1 MRLSIVFGVLVL
13 LAASEVPRAD
23 RLGTALS
30 VIGVLLAA
38 AVAVKLML
46 RISANHR
53 AKLERDEALRMS
65 RTRGSAEVPTRHN
78 PQPAALAV
86 GSEAQSGQSPT
97 SPVRV
102 LAAAPSPA
110 YRLPAAT
117 DAIVRPKREW
127 QARWIGAA
135 EAVRIE
141 GRDVRLNFT
150 YVGEVPLRGP
160 YDPAPGWIID
170 PRLPV
175 DWNSGPHPGVD
186 EWRAPVYVDMTPARR
201 GAYLRWMHDA
211 RSDHS
216 IPAGYGML
224 FLAGIE
230 VRLTCGREAVSTAEA
245 RALLAEVWRLRA
257 SRPEHNYTFAS
268 TTERL
273 ATIILALH
281 PSVEPLAIDM
291 FRPRWGY
298 PEQLPEGLAV
308 LVGREIGQR
317 RALSAALALEW
328 LRAQRPTV
336 FRTAS
341 QRCAR
346 EFETYFAHLYRQRYP
361 DGLLV
366 SPPKSRLRLTYIDHA
381 DDGRECPLPAE
392 VPDPGRLVAP
402 LERLAELAEEAHQG
416 LDAYSRYRGRSDS
429 AATEGT
435 LEGSLLLPEAIR
447 PAALRTWLESLR
459 LRVGQ
464 GMVVLHVPELLA
476 ALGAAAN
483 EAFTTRTQWERLT
496 EAMAG
501 VGLAIEWAGKGPP
514 SAAAVADD
522 RLAVFA
528 LDPASA
534 AAPATSA
541 DGSRPS
547 FEEASIALDLAMLVM
562 QSDASSGSAGELAS
576 ETRVLTGLGRAVTL
590 LDGVSPNDRRRLIAR
605 LRLRYTRSV
614 TLASLKR
621 PLAALPAGAASRLCN
636 FLVRAA
642 QQDGVVSP
650 AEVRALQKVFRALG
664 KAPED
669 VYHILHNVDQP
680 QKQVTPAAPSTPSP
694 RVSVITLD
702 PIKLAALEA
711 ETHVVQSMLA
721 GIFTDEPLPPP
732 TTPAGDGPEAP
743 ATSTI
748 GTHTIAD
755 QGAVE
760 TVLPGLDDAH
770 AALARLLLTAPSHAR
785 AVLLDAAAEHSLM
798 LDGALETIND
808 VAYDHWETPFCEG
821 EDPVVLTPE
830 ALALAGKASFARR
843 PSVSTDSGFAP

>member
-1 MRLSIVFGVLVL
+1 MKILIAVFGGLLVLVASKGSRSEFL
-13 LAASEVPRAD
+13 VTVAVLVVYVVAAKFMLRS
-23 RLGTALS
+23 
-30 VIGVLLAA
+30 AA
-38 AVAVKLML
+38 A
-46 RISANHR
+46 HR
-53 AKLERDEALRMS
+53 AKLEREEALRAS
-65 RTRGSAEVPTRHN
+65 RATFGNEAMTRHSPPPAQQAGDHK
-78 PQPAALAV
+78 PQDSQP
-86 GSEAQSGQSPT
+86 PT

-102 LAAAPSPA
+102 LAAVPLPT

-117 DAIVRPKREW
+117 DAVAHARRPW
-127 QARWIGAA
+127 QARWIGAP

-141 GRDVRLNFT
+141 GRDVQLNFT
-150 YVGEVPLRGP
+150 YVGDVPLRGP

-175 DWNSGPHPGVD
+175 DWSSGPHPGID
-186 EWRAPVYVDMTPARR
+186 DWRAPVYADMNPARR
-201 GAYLRWMHDA
+201 GAFLRWMHA
-211 RSDHS
+211 GRSDES
-216 IPAGYGML
+216 IPVGYVML

-230 VRLTCGREAVSTAEA
+230 VRLTSGREPVSAAEA
-245 RALLAEVWRLRA
+245 QTLLGEVWRLRA
-257 SRPEHNYTFAS
+257 SRPEHDYTFAR

-273 ATIILALH
+273 ATIILALY
-281 PSVEPLAIDM
+281 PSVEPIAVDM

-298 PEQLPEGLAV
+298 PEQLQHGLAA
-308 LVGREIGQR
+308 LLGREIRER

-341 QRCAR
+341 LRCAR
-346 EFETYFAHLYRQRYP
+346 EFETYFAHLYRQKYP
-361 DGLLV
+361 EGLPV
-366 SPPKSRLRLTYIDHA
+366 NPPKSRLRLTYLDHA

-402 LERLAELAEEAHQG
+402 LDRLAELAEEAHQA

-435 LEGSLLLPEAIR
+435 LEGSLLLPEEIR

-476 ALGAAAN
+476 ALGAAGN
-483 EAFTTRTQWERLT
+483 EVFTTRAQWERLT

-528 LDPASA
+528 LDPASP
-534 AAPATSA
+534 AAPATSI

-590 LDGVSPNDRRRLIAR
+590 LDRVSPNDRRRLIAR
-605 LRLRYTRSV
+605 LRLRYARSV

-669 VYHILHNVDQP
+669 VYHVLHNVDQSRG
-680 QKQVTPAAPSTPSP
+680 QITPAAPSAPEARRP
-694 RVSVITLD
+694 VIALD
-702 PIKLAALEA
+702 PTRLAALEA
-711 ETHVVQSMLA
+711 ETHVVQSVLA
-721 GIFTDEPLPPP
+721 GIFTDEPAPPP
-732 TTPAGDGPEAP
+732 AVPAGDGPETP

-748 GTHTIAD
+748 GAPTIANH
-755 QGAVE
+755 GAAE
-760 TVLPGLDDAH
+760 AVLPGLDDAH

-785 AVLLDAAAEHSLM
+785 AVLVDAAAEHSLM

-843 PSVSTDSGFAP
+843 PSVSTDSGLAP